1 MMDFSVVLFSSFDF
15 VSMIFFFSVTSDT
28 LKWNAFCSV
37 AVGGWV
43 GSGWRLEELC
53 ADVGEG
59 TGSPHDSETNLLR
72 VATIDARGL
81 RELRIIL

>member
-1 MMDFSVVLFSSFDF
+1 MDFSVVLFLSFDF
-15 VSMIFFFSVTSDT
+15 VSMIFFFCYLRHTEVEC
-28 LKWNAFCSV
+28 LLQCG
-37 AVGGWV
+37 GGWV